1 MVSKRQQLS
10 LITGIDIGSTGIRVA
25 VGQYNQEDSVEAS
38 IKIIATGE
46 VSSEGIVKGSIT
58 SIEDAVSAISC
69 ALEEVDRLV
78 GVPIENA
85 WVGISGTQILSKDN
99 RGVIA
104 VAKSDGE
111 IGYED
116 VSRVLESTQNIASPL
131 NYEVLHVLPRAFTV
145 DGQTGIRDPIGMTG
159 LRLEVDA
166 QMIYGATPHMKNI
179 TKAIYRTGIEIDDLV
194 LGIVATADAVLTQK
208 QKDIGVVIV
217 DIGGSTTTIAAYEDG
232 TLIHTA
238 VIPIGSNHITNDIAL
253 GLQTSIDI
261 AERVKLAH
269 GSCAQRR
276 YTVKDGINLI
286 DFGGED
292 QAVRKKF
299 LAEIISARVVE
310 LLEKIDQELAAVQ
323 RQALLPAGII
333 FTGGG
338 AKLDGIVEITKK
350 VLQMNAGYGYIR
362 GIQSATDKIND
373 LAFTGA
379 IALVRW
385 GAVMQQAQ
393 QKKFSFF
400 IPGSKKA
407 LTQMRNVFK
416 FLIP

>member
-1 MVSKRQQLS
+1 MLNHLQPCSKILIS
-10 LITGIDIGSTGIRVA
+10 LREDIVIEDFDYIIIGAGSAGCVLANIGSETV
-25 VGQYNQEDSVEAS
+25 S
-38 IKIIATGE
+38 I
-46 VSSEGIVKGSIT
+46 VV
-58 SIEDAVSAISC
+58 
-69 ALEEVDRLV
+69 
-78 GVPIENA
+78 
-85 WVGISGTQILSKDN
+85 
-99 RGVIA
+99 
-104 VAKSDGE
+104 
-111 IGYED
+111 YED
-116 VSRVLESTQNIASPL
+116 DI
-131 NYEVLHVLPRAFTV
+131 
-145 DGQTGIRDPIGMTG
+145 PIS
-159 LRLEVDA
+159 LEVF
-166 QMIYGATPHMKNI
+166 P
-179 TKAIYRTGIEIDDLV
+179 V
-194 LGIVATADAVLTQK
+194 
-208 QKDIGVVIV
+208 
-217 DIGGSTTTIAAYEDG
+217 
-232 TLIHTA
+232 
-238 VIPIGSNHITNDIAL
+238 GSNDITNDIAL